1 MYHISEFEDE
11 MDKDSKK
18 KKKFDIKKYKN
29 DYNGMHNNYNL
40 TRESANTPRN
50 SRPHNLS
57 GNVQNSLV
65 VQAGGFQ
72 NTNQNTGN
80 AMNLNINQS
89 TANNAA

>member
-1 MYHISEFEDE
+1 MYQISTFEDE
-11 MDKDSKK
+11 MDKDTKK

-29 DYNGMHNNYNL
+29 DYNGNNNYNL

-57 GNVQNSLV
+57 GNIQNSLV

-72 NTNQNTGN
+72 NTNQNIGN
-80 AMNLNINQS
+80 TMNLNINQS
-89 TANNAA
+89 TAVNAA